1 MELIND
7 ISQIMKKY
15 NKEFKMKID
24 SITVSIYIPISEL
37 LDAYPLR
44 EEYIKIVYDRTLDA
58 CYIDLKQLNKIK
70 KFMKK
75 NEYEF
80 TALFLED
87 IEPVI
92 EVMKYLNKNS
102 KLINKL
108 LGESIDLQEGGD

>member
-1 MELIND
+1 
-7 ISQIMKKY
+7 
-15 NKEFKMKID
+15 
-24 SITVSIYIPISEL
+24 
-37 LDAYPLR
+37 
-44 EEYIKIVYDRTLDA
+44 
-58 CYIDLKQLNKIK
+58 
-70 KFMKK
+70 MKK

-80 TALFLED
+80 IALFLED

>member
-1 MELIND
+1 MIELIND
-7 ISQIMKKY
+7 ISQIIKKY

-70 KFMKK
+70 KS
-75 NEYEF
+75 
-80 TALFLED
+80 TLFH
-87 IEPVI
+87 
-92 EVMKYLNKNS
+92 LN
-102 KLINKL
+102 
-108 LGESIDLQEGGD
+108 